1 MRNPFVAMALAAA
14 ASIAAFR
21 NQAIQNF
28 NSGVYAE
35 PIRPTSFARK
45 TGMTTA
51 GSKRAA
57 TKARNRARHRAACK
71 G

>member
-28 NSGVYAE
+28 NSGNYV
-35 PIRPTSFARK
+35 PSVRPTSFARK
-45 TGMTTA
+45 TGMTVA
-51 GSKRAA
+51 GSKRSA
-57 TKARNRARHRAACK
+57 TKARNQS
-71 G
+71 